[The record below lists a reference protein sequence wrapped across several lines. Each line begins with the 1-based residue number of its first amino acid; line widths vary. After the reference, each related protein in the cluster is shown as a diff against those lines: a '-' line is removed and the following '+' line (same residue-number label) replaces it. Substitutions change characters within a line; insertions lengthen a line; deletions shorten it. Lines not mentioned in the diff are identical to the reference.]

1 MTRRLKRRAE
11 AGVDTFSA
19 RAVATVFVSAECSA
33 FLFGSPSRHHSGRT
47 RIMRPLI
54 IFLAASFATVLCPA
68 SGAAQELQQPWQP
81 VAPDGLPEDFDWI
94 RLPSDEW
101 LKGEVVSMYD
111 DQLEFES
118 DELGDLKFDFAD
130 IKELRS
136 SRVVQVGFE
145 DGEPAIGQLIIDGDT
160 ARVVGDAG
168 EVKFERARIL
178 SIIAGTPRERNYWSG
193 YANVG
198 GNIRSGNTD
207 QIDYTARLGT
217 MRRTVKNRT
226 SFDYVGNITRIDSED
241 TSNNHR
247 ANVDWDRFVSKRL
260 FVTLVKAEWYRDPFQ
275 NVANRWTVGAGLGY
289 EIVDTPRTSWSATA
303 GPAWQSTAW
312 DSVEPGDD
320 DTSSSVAFQI
330 GTDFGYE
337 ISDSIDYY
345 AGYEAYFTGRESGSY
360 THHFDTGLVIDLIG
374 DLDFNLSWIWDHIQ
388 EPRPLEDGSLPKKD
402 DTRLVF
408 GLGWSF

>member
-1 MTRRLKRRAE
+1 MTLLC
-11 AGVDTFSA
+11 
-19 RAVATVFVSAECSA
+19 VAALSPVVS
-33 FLFGSPSRHHSGRT
+33 T
-47 RIMRPLI
+47 
-54 IFLAASFATVLCPA
+54 
-68 SGAAQELQQPWQP
+68 AQESPGAWQP
-81 VAPDGLPEDFDWI
+81 VAPDGLPTDFDWI

-101 LKGEVVSMYD
+101 LKGEIVSMYD
-111 DQLEFES
+111 GELEFDS
-118 DELGDLKFDFAD
+118 DELGVLKFDFDD
-130 IKELRS
+130 IKEMRT

-145 DGEPAIGQLIIDGDT
+145 VRDSVVGRLTMDSET
-160 ARVVGDAG
+160 ARVISDAG
-168 EVKFERARIL
+168 EVGFGRAEIL
-178 SIIAGTPRERNYWSG
+178 SLIVGTPREINYWSG

-260 FVTLVKAEWYRDPFQ
+260 FINVVSAEWYRDPFQ
-275 NVANRWTVGAGLGY
+275 NIANRWTVGAGLGY
-289 EIVDTPRTSWSATA
+289 EIIDTPRTSWSASA

-312 DSVEPGDD
+312 ESVEAGED
-320 DTSSSVAFQI
+320 DTSSSLAFHI
-330 GTDFGYE
+330 GTDFDYE
-337 ISDSIDYY
+337 LSDDIDVY
-345 AGYEAYFTGRESGSY
+345 AQYSAFFTGQESGSY
-360 THHFDTGLVIDLIG
+360 THHLDTGLAIELIG
-374 DLDFNLSWIWDHIQ
+374 DLDFTVSWIWDHIQ
-388 EPRPLEDGSLPKKD
+388 DPRPLEDGSIPKKD